1 MESKLSL
8 FEDSCSERNKRPIFK
23 INKSDCA
30 GVVTDSSTITIDA
43 FSFPNTDPL
52 LSPVLKTDCVRVSPT
67 GGLFV
72 EEEGD
77 YLVTYSAQ
85 GVSVAQPG
93 ATLIITVFADSKF
106 LGNVVMPSR
115 ISLNFVNFAKIAH
128 LKKGDEVYVLVNQTA
143 ALFQGTLTIAK
154 LNSKKTSDKPHLLEE
169 AKTVSETHGKINRK
183 EKSQDKKT
191 CVGVV
196 GFNAN
201 PTFTFFPTPLIIL
214 PLSTSILGT
223 DCVRTS
229 PKGGIIVEEKGVY
242 LIQFTGFL
250 RGFGSVSIYANSEH
264 LGDIQL
270 RGDTIVLS
278 TFSKIAR
285 LKKETTVFAFY
296 SGPAITFLGGGTLM
310 VAKLR

>member
-23 INKSDCA
+23 INKSGCA

-43 FSFPNTDPL
+43 SSFPNTDPL

-77 YLVTYSAQ
+77 YLVTYSAR
-85 GVSVAQPG
+85 GFSVAQPG
-93 ATLIITVFADSKF
+93 ATLIITVFAGSKF

-115 ISLNFVNFAKIAH
+115 ISLNFVNFTKIAH

-143 ALFQGTLTIAK
+143 ALFQGTLTVAK
-154 LNSKKTSDKPHLLEE
+154 LNSKKTSSE
-169 AKTVSETHGKINRK
+169 ANPVGETHGKINRK
-183 EKSQDKKT
+183 EKSRDNET

-196 GFNAN
+196 GFNTN
-201 PTFTFFPTPLIIL
+201 PFFTFFPTPLIIF
-214 PLSTSILGT
+214 PLSTSILVT

-229 PKGGIIVEEKGVY
+229 PKGGIIVEEEGVY
-242 LIQFTGFL
+242 LIEFTGFL
-250 RGFGSVSIYANSEH
+250 RGFGNVSIYANSEH

-296 SGPAITFLGGGTLM
+296 NGPAITFLGGGTLTA
-310 VAKLR
+310 AKLK